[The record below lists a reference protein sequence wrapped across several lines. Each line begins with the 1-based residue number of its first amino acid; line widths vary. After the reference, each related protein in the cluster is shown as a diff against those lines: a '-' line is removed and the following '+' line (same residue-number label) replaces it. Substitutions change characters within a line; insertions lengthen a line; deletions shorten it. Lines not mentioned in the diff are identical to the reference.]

1 MCRQVDVGKFS
12 ARCLR
17 KSPMSTPASLQCQ
30 HKLLC
35 KTSVRKKFQSTFV
48 CVLVWEKNIDIGEF
62 LDVFDW
68 TLFVVVMSWEG
79 SCAWTTHQ
87 DPSIVWKRARLELL
101 TLLCDIFRGIA
112 AGFTALTY
120 RRPTARPWRRP
131 TIGCRGSCR
140 INSGKSCLLDES
152 WRIESS
158 KSAGWRKPRSNGT
171 QDLILL
177 TALF

>member
-12 ARCLR
+12 VRCLR
-17 KSPMSTPASLQCQ
+17 KFPMSTPASLQCQ

-35 KTSVRKKFQSTFV
+35 KTSIRKKFQSTFV

-101 TLLCDIFRGIA
+101 TLLCDIFSRNCSRFYSSHIPQA
-112 AGFTALTY
+112 YCETLEETNHRLQRELQDKQREILSL
-120 RRPTARPWRRP
+120 RRILEDRELQ
-131 TIGCRGSCR
+131 ICRLE
-140 INSGKSCLLDES
+140 KT
-152 WRIESS
+152 
-158 KSAGWRKPRSNGT
+158 KK
-171 QDLILL
+171 
-177 TALF
+177 